1 MKTTSFLRSS
11 LAVVALA
18 IAEFPAFAA
27 DPPVIIQQP
36 QPQTVAVGGTA
47 VFQVG
52 VTGTPPFGFRW
63 RRSGV
68 TVQTGP
74 SSTLVI
80 SNVQP
85 FHAGLYSVV
94 ITNEAN
100 PVPGILSSNAL
111 LTVLTNA
118 NPIPPGNLVSISN
131 VWRYDQNGFDP
142 GDSWRDPNYNDAAW
156 PSGLA
161 ALGFETSPLPVP
173 INTQLAIGP
182 TTYYF
187 RTKFNLSPSQ
197 LNTQSIFRAHT
208 LVDDGAVVY
217 VNGSEVLRLRLPS
230 GPIVYDTLA
239 VAPPTG
245 DATIEGPFTIPA
257 DRFVVGEN
265 TVAVEVHQQSAASGD
280 IVFAMALNVDP
291 GQTNRAEPPRFTE
304 HPQSQTVQIGG
315 TATFHVSVTGT
326 PPFGYRWRRNGITVA
341 PFGVGTDTL
350 VISNVQTNDAGN
362 YSCIVTNAGNLAPG
376 VQSSNAVLTVVAA
389 TNEPPVIVEQPES
402 QTVVTGGTAIFRV
415 GVTGTPPLSYRWRKD
430 GVPIDGA
437 NAATLV
443 VSNAQSSNAGV
454 YTVVITNPL
463 NPDPGVVSAPA
474 LLTVIEG
481 TNAVPPVIVQQPQSR
496 TVLVGG
502 TASFRVE
509 ATGTPPLGYRWRK
522 DGVNIPGTNSDT
534 LVISNAQ
541 FGDAGSYT
549 VVVTNAANPSPGVIS
564 LPATLT
570 VVAGTN
576 AGPFIVQQPES
587 RTVVV
592 GGTALFHVEASGTSP
607 LGFRWRKDGVAIAGA
622 NNSNLLLSNVQPAAA
637 GIYTVLVTNPANPT
651 GVLSAPAL
659 LTVVE
664 PTNAGPLLTFSSQWR
679 YDQSGSDLGSAW
691 HFAGYDD
698 SFWPSGAALFG
709 MEIAPLP
716 APINTPLNLG
726 AITYYFRTTVNLTAT
741 QLTPFAQFRANLI
754 LDDGAVIYVNGNE
767 ALRIGMPAG
776 EVPSSTFATRT
787 VPDAVLEGPF
797 MFPADLFHLG
807 ANLIAVEVHQAA
819 FTSSDIVFGM
829 SLDVDPNPVIEAPTI
844 TRQPQGQT
852 VELGGT
858 ATFSVDATG
867 TPPLAYQWHKN
878 GALLSGATSRILTL
892 GNVISNDA
900 GFYSVLVSNSAGSVM
915 STGAL
920 LLVLAPTPVTW
931 PVITGFSPQSGPT
944 GTVVMISGMN
954 FSTNPFANRVSFGAV
969 RARVIAGGDT
979 SLTVEVPV
987 GATYEPI
994 SVTVLNRTAY
1004 SDRPFIVTF
1013 DSSRT
1018 IHEGSFGP
1026 AFNLPAGDL
1035 PIHVSIG
1042 DINRDGRPDLVVA
1055 NTYSGNIGVYLNTSN
1070 NFILAPSS
1078 FAEPRYFPAGAD
1090 PYFLALAD
1098 FDGDGRLDVVTPN
1111 INSASITVLRNL
1123 SSISTVM
1130 FAPPLTL
1137 PVGQRP
1143 IAVAVG
1149 DLDKDG
1155 RPDIVTVNHDSDTIS
1170 IYRNRGPGGSTNI
1183 FEPRIDIAVG
1193 DGPHNLII
1201 GDIDGDGRP
1210 DIAVANYETPTMA
1223 VLRNLTTGPGLSPAS
1238 FAAPIQYPRGG
1249 NCMAFG
1255 DLDGD
1260 GKSDIA
1266 IANWRTQ
1273 TLSLFRNTSSSG
1285 AIELA
1290 GPVDFAMGN
1299 NPHTIAFSDL
1309 DGDARP
1315 DIVLVGELNSYMSIF
1330 KNLTSPGVLNGSS
1343 FGPRVDFAS
1352 GWNAVGIAAGDL
1364 DGDSR
1369 PDLVFA
1375 NAYDDNITIYHN
1387 LTIFPSGSPPV
1398 ARASAS
1404 PALEFLSTENHFV
1417 VLSPNAGGTVIT
1429 FDGSASSDPDG
1440 DLLNYEWSQNG
1451 SPFSIDPIASA
1462 TFALGEYGI
1471 MLTVSD
1477 GQTRAATVFTLQ
1489 VVDPPT
1495 AVETLIVLIDQSSLS
1510 RRTKRA
1516 VISALKNTLDQLE
1529 RHFAQTQ
1536 AAAPINLLQLAQRRV
1551 EDAVAAENPDLAVL
1565 LNSAIQEI
1573 INALNAAP

>member
-1 MKTTSFLRSS
+1 MKTTCFVRSS
-11 LAVVALA
+11 LAVLALVVVELA
-18 IAEFPAFAA
+18 AFAA
-27 DPPVIIQQP
+27 DPPFIIQQP
-36 QPQTVAVGGTA
+36 QPQTVPVGGTA
-47 VFQVG
+47 VFQVE

-111 LTVLTNA
+111 LTVLTNGG
-118 NPIPPGNLVSISN
+118 PPPPGNLVSISN
-131 VWRYDQNGFDP
+131 IWRYDQNGIDLLD
-142 GDSWRDPNYNDAAW
+142 GWRDPNFDDSAW
-156 PSGLA
+156 PLGLA
-161 ALGFETSPLPVP
+161 SLGFESSPLPVP
-173 INTQLAIGP
+173 INTQLNIGP

-187 RTKFNLSPSQ
+187 RTKFSLSPSQ
-197 LNTQSIFRAHT
+197 LNTQSIFRAYT
-208 LVDDGAVVY
+208 LIDDGAVVY
-217 VNGSEVLRLRLPS
+217 VNGAEVLRLRLPP
-230 GPIVYDTLA
+230 GPITA
-239 VAPPTG
+239 GTFATAPPSG
-245 DATIEGPFTIPA
+245 DATLEGPFAIPA
-257 DRFVVGEN
+257 ERFGVGEN
-265 TVAVEVHQQSAASGD
+265 TLAVEVHQQNAASGD
-280 IVFAMALNVDP
+280 VVFAMALNVDP
-291 GQTNRAEPPRFTE
+291 GQTNPPPVPLRFTE
-304 HPQSQTVQIGG
+304 QPQGQIVPIGG

-326 PPFGYRWRRNGITVA
+326 PPFGYRWRRNGVTVA

-350 VISNVQTNDAGN
+350 VISNVQTNDAGT
-362 YSCIVTNAGNLAPG
+362 YDCIVTNTANLVPG
-376 VQSSNAVLTVVAA
+376 IRSSNAVLTVVGP
-389 TNEPPVIVEQPES
+389 TNEPPVIVQQPES
-402 QTVVTGGTAIFRV
+402 QTVVTGGTAVFRV
-415 GVTGTPPLSYRWRKD
+415 DVTGTPPLSYRWRKD
-430 GVPIDGA
+430 GVPINGGTS
-437 NAATLV
+437 ATLV

-454 YTVVITNPL
+454 YTVLITNPG
-463 NPDPGVVSAPA
+463 NPDPGVLSAPA

-481 TNAVPPVIVQQPQSR
+481 TNAVPPVILQQPQSR
-496 TVLVGG
+496 TVVLGSS
-502 TASFRVE
+502 ASFHVE

-522 DGVNIPGTNSDT
+522 DGIDIPGANANTF
-534 LVISNAQ
+534 VITSAQ
-541 FGDAGSYT
+541 FSDAGSYT
-549 VVVTNAANPSPGVIS
+549 VVVTNAANPAPGVIS
-564 LPATLT
+564 VPATLT
-570 VVAGTN
+570 VVQGTN

-587 RTVVV
+587 RTVAV
-592 GGTALFHVEASGTSP
+592 GGTALFHVEVSGTPP
-607 LGFRWRKDGVAIAGA
+607 LGFRWRKDGVAISGA
-622 NNSNLLLSNVQPAAA
+622 NTSNLLLSNVQPAAA
-637 GIYTVLVTNPANPT
+637 GIYTVLVTNSANPA

-659 LTVVE
+659 LTVLP
-664 PTNAGPLLTFSSQWR
+664 PTNTVATLLSLNSQWR
-679 YDQSGSDLGSAW
+679 YNQSGVDLGNLW
-691 HFAGYDD
+691 RLPDYDD
-698 SFWPSGAALFG
+698 SQWPGGAALLGF
-709 MEIAPLP
+709 ETATVP
-716 APINTPLNLG
+716 APINTILNLG
-726 AITYYFRTTVNLTAT
+726 PITYYFRTTINVSSALLANLI
-741 QLTPFAQFRANLI
+741 QFRAHLV
-754 LDDGAVIYVNGNE
+754 LDDGAVIYVNGRE
-767 ALRIGMPAG
+767 ALRQGMPAG
-776 EVPSSTFATRT
+776 EISWSTFAAR
-787 VPDAVLEGPF
+787 VVGDGAVEGPF
-797 MFPADLFHLG
+797 WLPADLFVPG
-807 ANLIAVEVHQAA
+807 NNVIAVEVHQNTS
-819 FTSSDIVFGM
+819 TSSDILFGM
-829 SLDVDPNPVIEAPTI
+829 TLDTDTNLNPIVIAPTI

-852 VELGGT
+852 VLAGGT
-858 ATFSVDATG
+858 ASFSVEATG
-867 TPPLAYQWHKN
+867 TRLSYEWYK
-878 GALLSGATSRILTL
+878 GADRIPGATGSILTL
-892 GNVISNDA
+892 NNVISDDA
-900 GFYSVLVSNSAGSVM
+900 GFYSVLVSNSAGSIM

-920 LLVLAPTPVTW
+920 LQVFTPTPITW
-931 PVITGFSPQSGPT
+931 PVVTGFSPRSGPI
-944 GTVVMISGMN
+944 GTVVIITGLN
-954 FSTNPFANRVSFGAV
+954 FSTNPVANRVSFGAV
-969 RARVIAGGDT
+969 RARVIAASDS
-979 SLTVEVPV
+979 SLSVEVPL

-994 SVTVLNRTAY
+994 SVTVVNRTAY

-1013 DSSRT
+1013 ESSRT

-1026 AFNLPAGDL
+1026 AVNLPAGDL

-1042 DINRDGRPDLVVA
+1042 DMNRDGRPDLVVA

-1070 NFILAPSS
+1070 NFAFGPGA
-1078 FAEPRYFPAGAD
+1078 FAEPRYFPAGAG

-1123 SSISTVM
+1123 SLLTNVA
-1130 FAPPLTL
+1130 FGPPLTL
-1137 PVGQRP
+1137 PVGQLP

-1155 RPDIVTVNHDSDTIS
+1155 RPDIVVANHDSDTIS
-1170 IYRNRGPGGSTNI
+1170 IYRNRGPGGSTNL

-1223 VLRNLTTGPGLSPAS
+1223 VLHNLTTGPGLSAAS
-1238 FAAPIQYPRGG
+1238 FAPAVQYPRGG

-1330 KNLTSPGVLNGSS
+1330 KNVSFPGSLTLR
-1343 FGPRVDFAS
+1343 PRVDFPS
-1352 GWNAVGIAAGDL
+1352 GWNAVGVAAGDL

-1369 PDLVFA
+1369 PDIVFA

-1387 LTIFPSGSPPV
+1387 LTILGPNSPPV
-1398 ARASAS
+1398 ARASVS
-1404 PALEFLSTENHFV
+1404 PALEFLSTDNHFV
-1417 VLSPNAGGTVIT
+1417 VLSPNAGGTIVT

-1440 DLLNYEWSQNG
+1440 DLLNFEWSQNG
-1451 SPFSIDPIASA
+1451 SLFSIDPIASA

-1471 MLTVSD
+1471 MLRVSD
-1477 GQTRAATVFTLQ
+1477 GQASAATAFTLQ
-1489 VVDPPT
+1489 VVDPAT
-1495 AVETLIVLIDQSSLS
+1495 AVQTLIVLIDQSNLS

-1516 VISALKNTLDQLE
+1516 VISALKTTLDQLE
-1529 RHFAQTQ
+1529 RHFGGSQ
-1536 AAAPINLLQLAQRRV
+1536 AAAPINLLQLAQRRI

-1565 LNSAIQEI
+1565 LNSAIQQI
-1573 INALNAAP
+1573 INALNAP